1 MMKTMLH
8 RSNTQY
14 SKLNQK
20 RGLKKAYKISSGTT
34 KIETPHAPSSA
45 LHLEGG
51 LGILDIDTQLNS
63 FTEREEALEQ
73 PITLN
78 PHTNLIFSSNPIFT
92 VSQPK
97 IIQKN
102 LP

>member
-1 MMKTMLH
+1 MMKTKLH

-14 SKLNQK
+14 SKINQK
-20 RGLKKAYKISSGTT
+20 TGLKKACKISSGTT
-34 KIETPHAPSSA
+34 KNETSQAPSSA

-51 LGILDIDTQLNS
+51 LGILDIHTQLNS
-63 FTEREEALEQ
+63 STDREEALEQ
-73 PITLN
+73 PIILN